1 MQGDVLEWIFVLL
14 DDRFTRV
21 LVGIDVLDLAKD
33 LPGLLGTLVVL
44 ERDGLILVLH
54 RIVPSND
61 GISLSVEGVVGL
73 EDLSLEKISFL

>member
-1 MQGDVLEWIFVLL
+1 LQGDVLEWIFVLL